1 MANNSPRVQ
10 QGCWSLWRR
19 MLPRPCS
26 VSMKSAVRCE
36 NYTFQDATVGLF
48 ADFLDGTRD
57 LEESGPYRLYAKAF
71 PTYFQSMLFLTGF

>member
-1 MANNSPRVQ
+1 
-10 QGCWSLWRR
+10 
-19 MLPRPCS
+19 
-26 VSMKSAVRCE
+26 MKSAVRCE

-71 PTYFQSMLFLTGF
+71 PTYSQSMLFLTGF